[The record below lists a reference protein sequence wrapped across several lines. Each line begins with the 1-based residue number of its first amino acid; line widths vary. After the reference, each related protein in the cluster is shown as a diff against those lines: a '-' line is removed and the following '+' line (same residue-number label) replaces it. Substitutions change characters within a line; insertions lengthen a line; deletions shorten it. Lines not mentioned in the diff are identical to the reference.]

1 MRSPS
6 SDQKAQP
13 VKSAQTPAERRAT
26 IEAIMAESTAKA
38 LPGPPAERSQ
48 DFLYGD
54 DGMPA

>member
-6 SDQKAQP
+6 GEKQAQP
-13 VKSAQTPAERRAT
+13 NKPAQTPAERRAT
-26 IEAIMAESTAKA
+26 IEAIMAEGAAKA
-38 LPGPPAERSQ
+38 LPGPLAERSQ